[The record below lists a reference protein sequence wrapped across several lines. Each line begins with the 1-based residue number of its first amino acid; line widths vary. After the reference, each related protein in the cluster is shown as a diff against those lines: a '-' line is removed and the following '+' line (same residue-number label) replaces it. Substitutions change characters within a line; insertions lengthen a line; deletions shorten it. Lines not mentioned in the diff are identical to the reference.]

1 MALLFSGDK
10 PKRNKSLNLY
20 SQKTIRAP
28 IENISVAFI
37 LSLTGITDDSMLS
50 KLFFI

>member
-10 PKRNKSLNLY
+10 LRRNESLNLY
-20 SQKTIRAP
+20 GQKTIRAP

-37 LSLTGITDDSMLS
+37 LSLKGTADESMLS
-50 KLFFI
+50 KNLFT